1 MILNFLCC
9 PRVSINKFFH
19 FKIIQ
24 SESLID
30 KQKLAEIV
38 RADKGFRQKQLK
50 HKSRLVKLQT
60 SEVNQNT
67 KSN

>member
-9 PRVSINKFFH
+9 PGVNINNFFY

-50 HKSRLVKLQT
+50 HTSRLVKLQT